1 MAYRSE
7 RFPAGELNGLEQ
19 TWRVIDDME
28 ASGLSMRTEVMA
40 GTSYRRQLHPD
51 TRAEIGDVNYL
62 LQAVLQVPA
71 RTDGKRITARY
82 FVDESRKI
90 LDELDLPG
98 EPLLDEGGLSGLD
111 PSTTKLALGSTG
123 TTERDLLWIYAPWV
137 STRWSE
143 AGKQCMAI
151 CGIEPP
157 QPKGFY
163 EEHPVR
169 WDERSM
175 RRGLVV
181 FQTTPSG
188 LETY

>member
-7 RFPAGELNGLEQ
+7 RFPTGELKGLEQ
-19 TWRVIDDME
+19 TWKVIDGLE
-28 ASGLSMRTEVMA
+28 ASGMPVRTEVMA
-40 GTSYRRQLHPD
+40 GTSYKRHLHTD
-51 TRAEIGDVNYL
+51 TAVDIGDVNYL
-62 LQAVLQVPA
+62 LQTVLQVPT

-82 FVDESRKI
+82 FVDESKKI
-90 LDELDLPG
+90 LGGLDLPG
-98 EPLLDEGGLSGLD
+98 EPTLDEGGLNGLD
-111 PSTTKLALGSTG
+111 PTLGNFAFGSTG
-123 TTERDLLWIYAPWV
+123 TTEKDLLWIYAPWV

-163 EEHPVR
+163 EEYPVD
-169 WDERSM
+169 WNERSM
-175 RRGLVV
+175 RHGLVV
-181 FQTTPSG
+181 FQATPSS